1 MDESY
6 GEIATAIQ
14 AYFDGFHTGDVG
26 KLRGIFHD
34 SAHLYSAPDG
44 ALADDDMTAVY
55 ARVEGRVAP
64 AAKGEPRHDRILSI
78 DRSGPESALVVVQ
91 ISIAPKLYTDY
102 LSLLKIDGRWRIIS
116 KTFTAAPLAEASV
129 QPTADAAE

>member
-6 GEIATAIQ
+6 GEIAAAIQ
-14 AYFDGFHTGDVG
+14 DYFDGFHEGDLD

-34 SAHLYSAPDG
+34 NAHLYSAPDG
-44 ALADDDMTAVY
+44 ALVDDDMTAVY

-64 AAKGEPRHDRILSI
+64 AAKGEPRHDRILAI
-78 DRSGPESALVVVQ
+78 DRSGPESALVTVQ
-91 ISIAPKLYTDY
+91 ISIAPKLFTDY

-116 KTFTAAPLAEASV
+116 KTFTSVPLAQASL
-129 QPTADAAE
+129 QAAE